1 MVRNPE
7 SSSLHPGSSSSSS
20 SSSSSKALKDAA
32 TRAKYSSRAY
42 EADEPYTAGTRQLKQ
57 ESYDASSESLTP
69 SMDISLSRV
78 RSADVS
84 MSGEEG
90 VDDEIACSQWDAQ
103 PVPSD
108 SAVSAF
114 DATNKALTVSRGHAK
129 ERAVV
134 SAVNKPGA
142 QTRSSRHRDGQSI
155 PAALRPVSELFTLIS
170 PEPYG
175 TSYGRSDH
183 SVASALRCIASSPSV
198 DSDRTSSLSTRPCT
212 TQPSSSSSSS
222 SSSSLLHPEGADGN
236 TLAQISS
243 QQQKRR
249 RLNETKIVYPY
260 FGSDLPHAPKMC
272 ALRCLEYL
280 DGKDFYSMSVL
291 NQLWCKTSMDSALWE

>member
-7 SSSLHPGSSSSSS
+7 SSSLHPGS

-42 EADEPYTAGTRQLKQ
+42 MADDPYTAGPRHLKQ

-90 VDDEIACSQWDAQ
+90 VGDEIACSQWDAQ

-114 DATNKALTVSRGHAK
+114 DATNKAPTLSRGHAK

-198 DSDRTSSLSTRPCT
+198 DSDRTPSLSTRPCI
-212 TQPSSSSSSS
+212 TQPSS
-222 SSSSLLHPEGADGN
+222 SSSSLLHPEGADDN